1 MAAVVLAGG
10 VGKRME
16 ADRYDACMIND
27 TPRPKQF
34 EATSTILVR
43 RRIHDLH
50 IYNCF
55 HPPTHLLELQSR
67 SGDKPTQIPSNL
79 SPIVPKMRLQ
89 S

>member
-43 RRIHDLH
+43 RRIHDLQ

-55 HPPTHLLELQSR
+55 HPPTHSPFRTPVPFRGQ
-67 SGDKPTQIPSNL
+67 TNSN
-79 SPIVPKMRLQ
+79 SK
-89 S
+89 